1 MVFGRHI
8 NKFYLKYFFFFFAG
22 VLSLIIV
29 DYAQTAIP
37 KLVGTIIDTTNTA
50 VIVDK
55 SELGGILLQILV
67 YAALDFGFRVVWRLC
82 IMYESNRIQKDLREE
97 MFKKALTLSSTYY
110 QDNKVGTVMAWFTT
124 DIETIGEWFSWGTVS
139 LIDGIFLTT
148 LVVIRMVNVNPYLT
162 IIALIPMVLII
173 VWSFLIDN
181 FFEKTWLDRQRAF
194 DELYDFANENFTGIR
209 VIKAFVK
216 ENKEFFAFRKIAK
229 KNQDV
234 NFKMGMLDASFHI
247 VISTIIGVVFALC
260 IGFGG
265 YYTYMFATGQTA
277 QLFGHNIELT
287 VGQLFT
293 FVSLFSSLIWPMIA
307 IGHVF
312 PQRARCVASLKR
324 ISNFLDADVDVKS
337 PENAVKFDKVE
348 GNIEFKNFT
357 FKYSQDGDEVL
368 KDISISIKAGETIG
382 VVGKIGSG
390 KTSLAGVLLR
400 QYNFKKG
407 TLFID
412 GVDLMDVDLKS
423 LRENISYAPQDNFLF
438 SDTIE
443 NNIAFAVDTPDMDR
457 VVESAKFA
465 DVHDNIEEFQNKYET
480 ISGERGVT
488 LSGGQKQRISL
499 ARAFYRNAPIMI
511 MDDTVSAV
519 DVKTEETILK
529 NIKEQRSGMTTIV
542 IASRVSTV
550 QHFDKILVLVDGQV
564 EGFDSH
570 ENLLK
575 TNAVYQRMVY
585 LQQLEAEILDGE
597 KGGNSDE

>member
-1 MVFGRHI
+1 MVFGKHI
-8 NKFYLKYFFFFFAG
+8 NKFYLKYLFFFIAG
-22 VLSLIIV
+22 ILALIVV

-37 KLVGTIIDTTNTA
+37 RLVGMIIDTTNEA
-50 VIVDK
+50 VIVEK
-55 SELGGILLQILV
+55 SELGKILLQILL
-67 YAALDFGFRVVWRLC
+67 YAGLDFGFRVIWRLC
-82 IMYESNRIQKDLREE
+82 IMYEANRIQKDLREE
-97 MFKKALTLSSTYY
+97 MFNKALTLSSTYY
-110 QDNKVGTVMAWFTT
+110 QDNKVGTIMAWFTT
-124 DIETIGEWFSWGTVS
+124 DIETIGEWFSWGTVG
-139 LIDGIFLTT
+139 LIDGIFLTA
-148 LVVIRMVNVNPYLT
+148 LVIIRMVNVNPYLT
-162 IIALIPMVLII
+162 LIAIIPMVLII
-173 VWSFLIDN
+173 VWSLLIDR
-181 FFEKTWLDRQRAF
+181 FFEKTWEDRQKAF

-216 ENKEFFAFRKIAK
+216 ENKEFFAFQKIAK
-229 KNQDV
+229 KNQGI

-247 VISTIIGVVFALC
+247 VITIIIGVIFSMC

-265 YYTYMFATGQTA
+265 YFTYMTATGQTA
-277 QLFGHNIELT
+277 TLFNHEIKLT

-324 ISNFLDADVDVKS
+324 ISNFLDAEVDVKS
-337 PENAVKFDKVE
+337 PENAVVFDKVE
-348 GNIEFKNFT
+348 GNIEFRNFT
-357 FKYSQDGDEVL
+357 FKYSKDGDEIL
-368 KDISISIKAGETIG
+368 KDINITIKAGETIG

-390 KTSLAGVLLR
+390 KTTLASVLLR
-400 QYNFKKG
+400 QYNFEKG

-412 GVDLMDVDLKS
+412 GVDLMDADLHS
-423 LRENISYAPQDNFLF
+423 LRSNISYAPQDNFLF

-443 NNIAFAVDTPDMDR
+443 NNVSFVVDTPNLER
-457 VVESAKFA
+457 VIESTMFS
-465 DVHDNIEEFQNKYET
+465 DVHENIDEFPNKYET
-480 ISGERGVT
+480 VTGERGVT

-529 NIKEQRSGMTTIV
+529 NIKEKRNGLTTIV

-550 QHFDKILVLVDGQV
+550 QHFDKILVLVDGKV
-564 EGFDSH
+564 EAFDSH

-575 TNAVYQRMVY
+575 TSPVYQRMVY
-585 LQQLEAEILDGE
+585 LQQLEAEILDSE
-597 KGGNSDE
+597 KGGNSNE